1 MTCIKSLFIVCLM
14 IVNCILIVTFQL
26 GTEGLHQAI
35 VLTYWVE
42 LFIPRTVVVSD
53 WLSWT
58 SFKVGWFWFEA
69 LLALL
74 EEETV
79 PCAVLF
85 SDNCETEDTNETLY

>member
-1 MTCIKSLFIVCLM
+1 M
-14 IVNCILIVTFQL
+14 FQL

-58 SFKVGWFWFEA
+58 AFKVGWFWFEA

-74 EEETV
+74 EEENV
-79 PCAVLF
+79 PWAVL
-85 SDNCETEDTNETLY
+85 SDNRETEDNNETLY